1 MHLIKIL
8 FVFLIFISF
17 NVNANEAKNW
27 LKKEID
33 IIILDEID
41 STNNEAQRIIDHKSN
56 FPLWII
62 ANEQTSGRGRKNR
75 YWVSQKGNFMGT
87 FILEHEIEK
96 QYIPHLSFVTSL
108 ALKKTIES
116 FNSGIK
122 DIFLKWPND
131 IIINDSKCAGIL
143 IESLRSNNDKEYLA
157 IGIGVNLIKYPLDS
171 SFKATSLKEEF
182 NFDVDRDEFLNKLNI
197 NLLKNIKRWEKGKNF
212 SQILEDWK
220 KFAYKI
226 NESISMLLPTGKKI
240 EGIFSD
246 LNDQG
251 GLILSHNGEKSVFY
265 AAEIIEE
272 LKIV

>member
-1 MHLIKIL
+1 M
-8 FVFLIFISF
+8 ST
-17 NVNANEAKNW
+17 
-27 LKKEID
+27 KEIE

-41 STNNEAQRIIDHKSN
+41 STNNEAQRILYHKSN

-87 FILEHEIEK
+87 FVLEHEIEK

-108 ALKKTIES
+108 ALKKTIED
-116 FNSGIK
+116 FNSGMI

-143 IESLRSNNDKEYLA
+143 IESLRSDNNKEYLA
-157 IGIGVNLIKYPLDS
+157 IGIGVNLIKHPLNS

-182 NFDVDRDEFLNKLNI
+182 NFNIERDEFLNKLNI
-197 NLLKNIKRWEKGKNF
+197 NLLENIKRWERGRNF
-212 SQILEDWK
+212 SQILKDWK

-226 NESISMLLPTGKKI
+226 NENISMLLPTGKKI

-246 LNDQG
+246 LDDQG
-251 GLILSHNGEKSVFY
+251 GLILSRNDEKSVFY

>member
-1 MHLIKIL
+1 MRT
-8 FVFLIFISF
+8 
-17 NVNANEAKNW
+17 
-27 LKKEID
+27 KEID

-41 STNNEAQRIIDHKSN
+41 STNNEAQRILYNNNN

-108 ALKKTIES
+108 ALKKTIED
-116 FNSGIK
+116 FNSGVR

-143 IESLRSNNDKEYLA
+143 IESLRSNNNKEYLA
-157 IGIGVNLIKYPLDS
+157 IGIGVNLIKYPLNS

-182 NFDVDRDEFLNKLNI
+182 NFDVDRDEFLKKLNI
-197 NLLKNIKRWEKGKNF
+197 NLLESIKIWEKGKNF
-212 SQILEDWK
+212 SKILEDWK

-226 NESISMLLPTGKKI
+226 NESISMLLPTGEKI

-251 GLILSHNGEKSVFY
+251 GLILSHNKEKSVFY

>member
-1 MHLIKIL
+1 MRT
-8 FVFLIFISF
+8 
-17 NVNANEAKNW
+17 
-27 LKKEID
+27 KEID

-41 STNNEAQRIIDHKSN
+41 STNNEAQRILNHKSN

-108 ALKKTIES
+108 ALKNTIDG
-116 FNSGIK
+116 FNSGMT

-143 IESLRSNNDKEYLA
+143 IESLRSNTDKEYLA
-157 IGIGVNLIKYPLDS
+157 IGIGVNLIKFPLNS
-171 SFKATSLKEEF
+171 SFKASSLKNEF

-197 NLLKNIKRWEKGKNF
+197 NLLENIKRWENGKNF

-226 NESISMLLPTGKKI
+226 NENISMLLPTGKKLD
-240 EGIFSD
+240 GIFSD

-251 GLILSHNGEKSVFY
+251 GLILCHNGEKSVFY

>member
-1 MHLIKIL
+1 MRT
-8 FVFLIFISF
+8 
-17 NVNANEAKNW
+17 
-27 LKKEID
+27 KEID

-41 STNNEAQRIIDHKSN
+41 STNNEAQRILDHKSN

-108 ALKKTIES
+108 ALKNTIEGL
-116 FNSGIK
+116 NSCMT

-143 IESLRSNNDKEYLA
+143 IESLKSNNDKEYLA
-157 IGIGVNLIKYPLDS
+157 IGIGVNLIKFPLNS
-171 SFKATSLKEEF
+171 SFKATSLKKEF
-182 NFDVDRDEFLNKLNI
+182 NFDIDRDEFLKKLNI
-197 NLLKNIKRWEKGKNF
+197 NLLESIKIWEKGKNF
-212 SQILEDWK
+212 SKILEDWK

-226 NESISMLLPTGKKI
+226 NENISMLLPTGKKLD
-240 EGIFSD
+240 GIFSD

>member
-1 MHLIKIL
+1 M
-8 FVFLIFISF
+8 ST
-17 NVNANEAKNW
+17 
-27 LKKEID
+27 KEIE

-41 STNNEAQRIIDHKSN
+41 STNNEAQRILDHKNN

-108 ALKKTIES
+108 ALKKTIEDL
-116 FNSGIK
+116 NSGMT

-143 IESLRSNNDKEYLA
+143 IESLRSNNNKEYLA
-157 IGIGVNLIKYPLDS
+157 IGIGVNLIKHPLNS

-182 NFDVDRDEFLNKLNI
+182 KFDVDRDEFLNKLNI
-197 NLLKNIKRWEKGKNF
+197 NLLENIKRWEKGKNF
-212 SQILEDWK
+212 SQILKDWK

-226 NESISMLLPTGKKI
+226 NESISMLLPTGEKI

-251 GLILSHNGEKSVFY
+251 GLILSHNKEKSVFY
-265 AAEIIEE
+265 AAEIIED

>member
-1 MHLIKIL
+1 M
-8 FVFLIFISF
+8 ST
-17 NVNANEAKNW
+17 
-27 LKKEID
+27 KEID

-41 STNNEAQRIIDHKSN
+41 STNNEAQRILDHKNN

-108 ALKKTIES
+108 ALKKTIEF
-116 FNSGIK
+116 FNSGMT

-143 IESLRSNNDKEYLA
+143 IESLRSNNNKEYLA
-157 IGIGVNLIKYPLDS
+157 IGIGVNLIKHPLNS

-197 NLLKNIKRWEKGKNF
+197 NLLENIKRWENGKNF
-212 SQILEDWK
+212 SQILKDWK

-226 NESISMLLPTGKKI
+226 NESISMLLPTGEKI
-240 EGIFSD
+240 EGTFSD

-251 GLILSHNGEKSVFY
+251 GLILSHNKEKSVFY

>member
-1 MHLIKIL
+1 
-8 FVFLIFISF
+8 V
-17 NVNANEAKNW
+17 
-27 LKKEID
+27 
-33 IIILDEID
+33 
-41 STNNEAQRIIDHKSN
+41 R
-56 FPLWII
+56 
-62 ANEQTSGRGRKNR
+62 
-75 YWVSQKGNFMGT
+75 
-87 FILEHEIEK
+87 
-96 QYIPHLSFVTSL
+96 
-108 ALKKTIES
+108 
-116 FNSGIK
+116 

-143 IESLRSNNDKEYLA
+143 IESLRSNNNKEYLA
-157 IGIGVNLIKYPLDS
+157 IGIGVNLIKYPLNS

-197 NLLKNIKRWEKGKNF
+197 NLLENIKRWEKGKNF
-212 SQILEDWK
+212 SQILKDWK

-251 GLILSHNGEKSVFY
+251 GLILSHNKETSVFY

>member
-1 MHLIKIL
+1 M
-8 FVFLIFISF
+8 
-17 NVNANEAKNW
+17 
-27 LKKEID
+27 
-33 IIILDEID
+33 
-41 STNNEAQRIIDHKSN
+41 R
-56 FPLWII
+56 
-62 ANEQTSGRGRKNR
+62 
-75 YWVSQKGNFMGT
+75 
-87 FILEHEIEK
+87 
-96 QYIPHLSFVTSL
+96 
-108 ALKKTIES
+108 
-116 FNSGIK
+116 

-143 IESLRSNNDKEYLA
+143 IESLRSNNNKEYLA
-157 IGIGVNLIKYPLDS
+157 IGIGVNLIKYPLNS

-197 NLLKNIKRWEKGKNF
+197 NLLENIKRWEKGKNF
-212 SQILEDWK
+212 SQILKDWK

-251 GLILSHNGEKSVFY
+251 GLILSHNKETSVFY

>member
-1 MHLIKIL
+1 M
-8 FVFLIFISF
+8 ST
-17 NVNANEAKNW
+17 
-27 LKKEID
+27 KEID

-41 STNNEAQRIIDHKSN
+41 STNNEAQRILDHKSN

-108 ALKKTIES
+108 ALKKTIED
-116 FNSGIK
+116 FNSGMT

-143 IESLRSNNDKEYLA
+143 IESLRSNNNKEYLA
-157 IGIGVNLIKYPLDS
+157 IGIGVNLIKYPLNS

-182 NFDVDRDEFLNKLNI
+182 NFDVDRDEFLTKLNI
-197 NLLKNIKRWEKGKNF
+197 NLLENIKRWEKGKNF
-212 SQILEDWK
+212 SQILKDWK
-220 KFAYKI
+220 
-226 NESISMLLPTGKKI
+226 NLPIKLTRVFQCCCPQEKKLR
-240 EGIFSD
+240 GYF
-246 LNDQG
+246 LT
-251 GLILSHNGEKSVFY
+251 
-265 AAEIIEE
+265 
-272 LKIV
+272 

>member
-1 MHLIKIL
+1 MRT
-8 FVFLIFISF
+8 
-17 NVNANEAKNW
+17 
-27 LKKEID
+27 KEID

-41 STNNEAQRIIDHKSN
+41 STNNEAQRILDNNNN

-108 ALKKTIES
+108 ALKKTIDGFS
-116 FNSGIK
+116 SGMT

-143 IESLRSNNDKEYLA
+143 IESLRSNTDKEYLA
-157 IGIGVNLIKYPLDS
+157 IGIGVNLIKFPLNS
-171 SFKATSLKEEF
+171 SFKASSLKKEF
-182 NFDVDRDEFLNKLNI
+182 NIDVDRNEFLNKLNI
-197 NLLKNIKRWEKGKNF
+197 NLLENIKRWENGKNF

-226 NESISMLLPTGKKI
+226 NENISMLLPTGKKLD
-240 EGIFSD
+240 GIFSD

-251 GLILSHNGEKSVFY
+251 GLILCHNGEKSVFY

>member
-1 MHLIKIL
+1 MRT
-8 FVFLIFISF
+8 
-17 NVNANEAKNW
+17 
-27 LKKEID
+27 KETD

-41 STNNEAQRIIDHKSN
+41 STNNEAQRILDNNNN

-108 ALKKTIES
+108 ALKKTIDG
-116 FNSGIK
+116 FNLGMT

-143 IESLRSNNDKEYLA
+143 IESLRSSTDKEYLA
-157 IGIGVNLIKYPLDS
+157 IGIGVNLIKFPLNS
-171 SFKATSLKEEF
+171 SFKASSLKKEF

-197 NLLKNIKRWEKGKNF
+197 NLLENIKRWENGKNF

-226 NESISMLLPTGKKI
+226 NENISMLLPTGKKLD
-240 EGIFSD
+240 GIFSD

-251 GLILSHNGEKSVFY
+251 GLILCHNGEKSVFY

>member
-1 MHLIKIL
+1 M
-8 FVFLIFISF
+8 
-17 NVNANEAKNW
+17 
-27 LKKEID
+27 
-33 IIILDEID
+33 
-41 STNNEAQRIIDHKSN
+41 R
-56 FPLWII
+56 
-62 ANEQTSGRGRKNR
+62 
-75 YWVSQKGNFMGT
+75 
-87 FILEHEIEK
+87 
-96 QYIPHLSFVTSL
+96 
-108 ALKKTIES
+108 
-116 FNSGIK
+116 

-143 IESLRSNNDKEYLA
+143 IESLRSNNNKEYLA
-157 IGIGVNLIKYPLDS
+157 IGIGVNLIKYPLNS

-197 NLLKNIKRWEKGKNF
+197 NLLENIKRWEKGKNF
-212 SQILEDWK
+212 SQILKDWK

-240 EGIFSD
+240 QGIFSD

-251 GLILSHNGEKSVFY
+251 GLILSHNKETSVFY

>member
-1 MHLIKIL
+1 M
-8 FVFLIFISF
+8 S
-17 NVNANEAKNW
+17 
-27 LKKEID
+27 KKEID

-41 STNNEAQRIIDHKSN
+41 STNNEAQRIIDQKSN
-56 FPLWII
+56 FPLWVI

>member
-1 MHLIKIL
+1 M
-8 FVFLIFISF
+8 S
-17 NVNANEAKNW
+17 
-27 LKKEID
+27 KKEID

-122 DIFLKWPND
+122 DIFLKWRYTYTTN
-131 IIINDSKCAGIL
+131 
-143 IESLRSNNDKEYLA
+143 Y
-157 IGIGVNLIKYPLDS
+157 
-171 SFKATSLKEEF
+171 
-182 NFDVDRDEFLNKLNI
+182 
-197 NLLKNIKRWEKGKNF
+197 
-212 SQILEDWK
+212 
-220 KFAYKI
+220 
-226 NESISMLLPTGKKI
+226 ISMIVL
-240 EGIFSD
+240 GIQHYSD
-246 LNDQG
+246 E
-251 GLILSHNGEKSVFY
+251 LSAG
-265 AAEIIEE
+265 
-272 LKIV
+272 

>member
-1 MHLIKIL
+1 MRT
-8 FVFLIFISF
+8 
-17 NVNANEAKNW
+17 
-27 LKKEID
+27 KEID

-41 STNNEAQRIIDHKSN
+41 STNNEAQRILDNNNN

-108 ALKKTIES
+108 ALKKTIDG
-116 FNSGIK
+116 FNSGMT

-157 IGIGVNLIKYPLDS
+157 IGIGVNLVKFPLNS
-171 SFKATSLKEEF
+171 SFKASSLKKEF
-182 NFDVDRDEFLNKLNI
+182 NFDVDRDEFLNELNI
-197 NLLKNIKRWEKGKNF
+197 NLLENIKRWEKGKNF

-226 NESISMLLPTGKKI
+226 NENISMLLPTGKKLD
-240 EGIFSD
+240 GIFSD

>member
-1 MHLIKIL
+1 M
-8 FVFLIFISF
+8 
-17 NVNANEAKNW
+17 
-27 LKKEID
+27 
-33 IIILDEID
+33 
-41 STNNEAQRIIDHKSN
+41 T
-56 FPLWII
+56 
-62 ANEQTSGRGRKNR
+62 
-75 YWVSQKGNFMGT
+75 
-87 FILEHEIEK
+87 
-96 QYIPHLSFVTSL
+96 
-108 ALKKTIES
+108 
-116 FNSGIK
+116 

-143 IESLRSNNDKEYLA
+143 IESLRSNNSKEYLA
-157 IGIGVNLIKYPLDS
+157 IGIGVNLIKYPLNS

-182 NFDVDRDEFLNKLNI
+182 NFDVDRDEFLTKLNI
-197 NLLKNIKRWEKGKNF
+197 NLLENIKRWEKGKNF
-212 SQILEDWK
+212 SQILKDWK

-251 GLILSHNGEKSVFY
+251 GLILSHNKEKSVFY